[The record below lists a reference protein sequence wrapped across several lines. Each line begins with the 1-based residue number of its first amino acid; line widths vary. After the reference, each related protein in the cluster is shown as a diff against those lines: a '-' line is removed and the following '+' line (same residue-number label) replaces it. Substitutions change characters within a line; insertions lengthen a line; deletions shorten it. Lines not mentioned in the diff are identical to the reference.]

1 MNTKKTLHKVEKN
14 IELMLDEIEI
24 GGKLYI
30 KAEVKQRLREE
41 LKDKRSRGWRDTTIT
56 LDDLEIL
63 LNDK

>member
-1 MNTKKTLHKVEKN
+1 MN
-14 IELMLDEIEI
+14 IEEMLDEIEI

-41 LKDKRSRGWRDTTIT
+41 LKDKRSRGWNDTTIT
-56 LDDLEIL
+56 LDDLEII